1 MEELKVNSLSDY
13 LNLLSLHEG
22 ATLFRGVSDVENH
35 KLIPSIGRNWLGS
48 VDDLLEHEKILLQ
61 QFKIKSAILLDK
73 LPSNDWEWLTI
84 AQHYGMPTR
93 LLDWSTN
100 PLVALYFACA
110 DNQDK
115 NGAVY
120 LLGRSSELDPIDN
133 PNPFDIRNDYILSPR
148 HISPRIVTQASYFT
162 VSSDPTKPIEVKHIV
177 TDLSTGDPKTISL
190 RIVITK
196 PVVKHL
202 MLKDLRKIGVGPSSL
217 FPGLDG
223 LCKEIATEDLLY
235 REQENRKVTE
245 RKLITTS
252 SSKP

>member
-48 VDDLLEHEKILLQ
+48 VDDLVEHEKILLQ

-73 LPSNDWEWLTI
+73 LPGNDWEWLTI

-133 PNPFDIRNDYILSPR
+133 PNPFNIRNDYILSPR

-202 MLKDLRKIGVGPSSL
+202 ILRDLRKIGVGPSSL

-223 LCKEIATEDLLY
+223 LCKEIATEDILY
-235 REQENRKVTE
+235 REQENRKIGA
-245 RKLITTS
+245 RKPIPS
-252 SSKP
+252 

>member
-1 MEELKVNSLSDY
+1 VEELKVNSLSDY

-73 LPSNDWEWLTI
+73 LPNNDWEWLTI

-115 NGAVY
+115 NGSVY
-120 LLGRSSELDPIDN
+120 LLGRFSELDPVDVS
-133 PNPFDIRNDYILSPR
+133 NPFNIRNDYVLSPR
-148 HISPRIVTQASYFT
+148 HISQRIVTQASYFT
-162 VSSDPTKPIEVKHIV
+162 VSSDPTKPLEVKHIV

-190 RIVITK
+190 RIVITG
-196 PVVKHL
+196 PAVKHL
-202 MLKDLRKIGVGPSSL
+202 ILKDLRKIGVGPSSL

-223 LCKEIATEDLLY
+223 LCKEIATEDMLY
-235 REQENRKVTE
+235 REQENRKISA
-245 RKLITTS
+245 RKLFPS
-252 SSKP
+252 